1 VNQLCSWR
9 EKKIYKNKTLN
20 NLLVWIQNWVIA
32 SHLVVIL
39 LENQAMDNNMQCRQ
53 VLVENLDWDKDK
65 IPNCILFSQSICILL
80 KDQI

>member
-1 VNQLCSWR
+1 VNRLCSWR

>member
-1 VNQLCSWR
+1 MNRLCSWR

-32 SHLVVIL
+32 SHLEVIL

>member
-1 VNQLCSWR
+1 M
-9 EKKIYKNKTLN
+9 N

-32 SHLVVIL
+32 SHLEVIL

-53 VLVENLDWDKDK
+53 VLVENLDWNKDK
-65 IPNCILFSQSICILL
+65 IPNCVLFSQSICILL

>member
-1 VNQLCSWR
+1 VNRLCSWR

-32 SHLVVIL
+32 SHLEVIL

>member
-1 VNQLCSWR
+1 
-9 EKKIYKNKTLN
+9 
-20 NLLVWIQNWVIA
+20 
-32 SHLVVIL
+32 VVIL